1 MLLLFSILF
10 YAWGEPSLIW
20 VLVMSTLTD
29 FLCGLIMAR
38 GWKKTGLVISLM
50 VNLGSLAYFKYG
62 QFAMDNLRHLASLFG
77 FDGNRLADLSQ
88 VVMPIGISFYTF
100 QTLSYTIDV
109 YRGQVAPTR
118 NFTAFAAYVTL
129 FPQLIAG
136 PILRYADLANQLR
149 ERVSTWPGIS
159 QGIERFVIGLSKK
172 VLLANFFAIA
182 ADDIFSRDP
191 GSLST
196 PAAWGGALAYT
207 LQLYF
212 DFSGYSDM
220 AIGLGRIMGF
230 TFPENFNHP
239 YVSTSIRD
247 FWRRWHISLST
258 WFRDYVYIPLG
269 GSRMGKARTMLNLI
283 IVFFVTGLWHGA
295 SWNFIVWGM
304 LHGFFIILERTIW
317 GKIIAAAWRPFKHM
331 YTLLIVIV
339 AWVFFRA
346 EHLSHAV
353 AYLKVM
359 FSWQIGDPILSSYLS
374 YFHLNAFNICCALTG
389 ILAATPL
396 ASYVGQGNETRWRRT
411 LKSLLILMSFI
422 LSIMFLNAG
431 NHNPF
436 IYFRF

>member
-1 MLLLFSILF
+1 
-10 YAWGEPSLIW
+10 
-20 VLVMSTLTD
+20 
-29 FLCGLIMAR
+29 
-38 GWKKTGLVISLM
+38 
-50 VNLGSLAYFKYG
+50 
-62 QFAMDNLRHLASLFG
+62 
-77 FDGNRLADLSQ
+77 
-88 VVMPIGISFYTF
+88 
-100 QTLSYTIDV
+100 
-109 YRGQVAPTR
+109 
-118 NFTAFAAYVTL
+118 
-129 FPQLIAG
+129 
-136 PILRYADLANQLR
+136 
-149 ERVSTWPGIS
+149 
-159 QGIERFVIGLSKK
+159 
-172 VLLANFFAIA
+172 
-182 ADDIFSRDP
+182 
-191 GSLST
+191 
-196 PAAWGGALAYT
+196 
-207 LQLYF
+207 
-212 DFSGYSDM
+212 
-220 AIGLGRIMGF
+220 
-230 TFPENFNHP
+230 
-239 YVSTSIRD
+239 
-247 FWRRWHISLST
+247 
-258 WFRDYVYIPLG
+258 
-269 GSRMGKARTMLNLI
+269 MGKARTMLNLI

-317 GKIIAAAWRPFKHM
+317 GKIIAAACRPFKHM